1 MSDTTRHATQSAKV
15 FSIQIVKNQRAANL
29 SAERREELKRE
40 IELCK
45 VNIHR
50 AENLL
55 AGEKLRLAMAMRE
68 VAHG

>member
-1 MSDTTRHATQSAKV
+1 MAETTQHATQSAKV

-29 SAERREELKRE
+29 RAERRQELERE

-45 VNIHR
+45 MNIHR

-55 AGEKLRLAMAMRE
+55 AGEKLRLAKAMRE
-68 VAHG
+68 VSHG